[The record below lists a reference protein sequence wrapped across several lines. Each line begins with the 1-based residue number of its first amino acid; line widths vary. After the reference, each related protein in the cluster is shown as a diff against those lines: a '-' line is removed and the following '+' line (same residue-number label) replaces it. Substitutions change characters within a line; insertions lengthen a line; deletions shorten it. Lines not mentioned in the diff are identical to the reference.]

1 MISALLVLL
10 QFFPNTHLQFSE
22 CPQSLAPSQLAAVT
36 VWTREFNG
44 SSLYRISDEDLSDEG
59 YHRGTIDREDVAVLL
74 ARSPERCTFGVCTL
88 ALSTNEKISDGIVS
102 HQENKEN
109 SFTSLPD
116 TFFCARRHGDCG
128 AQRPVFRFTKGSG
141 LSEVH
146 AYSFDPKTSFAHYSR
161 EAEIFCYAWVDN
173 ESIVHPMTNDS
184 KCLLVNSIANGKIRY
199 SSSNSSIYSIGT
211 TATLECDEGYVNG
224 GQNTVLCVKSGW
236 YPASGLGYCVE
247 QNNSLVHSDTSLSA
261 SSSSMEC
268 AALGKIR
275 NGQLTY
281 SGLAK
286 GEGFI
291 VGRFPQGT
299 HATVACDIGYNLFGS
314 ADSVCKDGK
323 WNRKHGVCYSK
334 LDPICPT
341 LKPPAAG
348 KISYS
353 TLEPYTPSTTAT
365 MSCDFGLSVLGASSL
380 RCTMDGWFPPEG
392 FGVCR
397 VETAGLGCLP
407 VIVLGGTPSYVQSN
421 LQIPFSSGTS
431 VLVVCNAGYTPQGTM
446 SAMCENGIW
455 TPPLGVCI
463 LSLGIIPGINSGLT
477 EAACPAM
484 AIPLNGYVTY
494 SISGIGS
501 YASGTVAT
509 LTCNFGYTISGTL
522 SSTCTA
528 GTWVPPLLGT
538 CNSGI
543 DGTEPDGVLL
553 CGNPIV
559 ANGIVT
565 YSLGTPEEP
574 LKEPG
579 TVALMSCNLGFVPI
593 GSTTSTCQ
601 NGVWMPALGI
611 CSAVDDFDGS
621 MFPGASTLSCFAM
634 LPPLGGT
641 ISYSTGSTLGPF
653 DSGAS
658 AVLRCNNGLPIGASV
673 STCLNGQWSPPT
685 LGTCSL

>member
-1 MISALLVLL
+1 MSHGDQRLVSRR
-10 QFFPNTHLQFSE
+10 PIGWSI
-22 CPQSLAPSQLAAVT
+22 LAGYSRDYPTRIRIQKASGFTAVT

-44 SSLYRISDEDLSDEG
+44 SFLYRISDEDLSDEG

-224 GQNTVLCVKSGW
+224 GQSTVLCVKSGW

-286 GEGFI
+286 GALI
-291 VGRFPQGT
+291 NTAVRQ
-299 HATVACDIGYNLFGS
+299 
-314 ADSVCKDGK
+314 
-323 WNRKHGVCYSK
+323 
-334 LDPICPT
+334 
-341 LKPPAAG
+341 
-348 KISYS
+348 ISYS

-365 MSCDFGLSVLGASSL
+365 MSCDFGLSVVGASML
-380 RCTMDGWFPPEG
+380 RCTVDGWFPPEG
-392 FGVCR
+392 FGVCG

-463 LSLGIIPGINSGLT
+463 LSLGIIPGKELVYLPKEFVRSFDGINSGLT

-494 SISGIGS
+494 SISGSDRIFIE
-501 YASGTVAT
+501 SGVTFT
-509 LTCNFGYTISGTL
+509 FLLEYFNFR
-522 SSTCTA
+522 
-528 GTWVPPLLGT
+528 
-538 CNSGI
+538 I

-611 CSAVDDFDGS
+611 CSVE
-621 MFPGASTLSCFAM
+621 
-634 LPPLGGT
+634 
-641 ISYSTGSTLGPF
+641 
-653 DSGAS
+653 
-658 AVLRCNNGLPIGASV
+658 GLPALV
-673 STCLNGQWSPPT
+673 AFA
-685 LGTCSL
+685 